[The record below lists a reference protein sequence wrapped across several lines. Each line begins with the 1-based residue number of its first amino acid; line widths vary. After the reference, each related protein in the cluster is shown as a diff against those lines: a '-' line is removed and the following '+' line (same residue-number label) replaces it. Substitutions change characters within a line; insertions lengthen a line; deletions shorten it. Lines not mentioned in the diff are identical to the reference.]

1 MGSVLV
7 SSITLSESSM
17 TCPRVASMIA
27 APYYSTMDSTS
38 GIVTSSAESIAA
50 STSLYSSSPSVS
62 TMVISYLFSSSSS
75 EGISST
81 AISSTAMILSLLLEV
96 ETSSLLLLLLEDG
109 RLLEDDEE
117 LLELEDENGRLPR
130 RLEGG
135 GPSGIGFPMP
145 SP

>member
-1 MGSVLV
+1 MPSLHTVVEAIRSLP
-7 SSITLSESSM
+7 STRAA
-17 TCPRVASMIA
+17 PRVAVVCLQYGARHAAEELLAAGVQSVLWATADVLAENLCSDLFCKAIA
-27 APYYSTMDSTS
+27 
-38 GIVTSSAESIAA
+38 
-50 STSLYSSSPSVS
+50 PSV
-62 TMVISYLFSSSSS
+62 
-75 EGISST
+75 
-81 AISSTAMILSLLLEV
+81 
-96 ETSSLLLLLLEDG
+96 LLLEDG